1 MCLQSSQLTEASV
14 GAEVLV
20 AAALVA
26 MNLTA
31 QMSGSSLA
39 VIEPI
44 PPQVEAAVEEDNTR
58 FNTRGTITSLNS
70 IRG

>member
-1 MCLQSSQLTEASV
+1 MCLQPTQLTEASA

-31 QMSGSSLA
+31 RMSGSSLA

-44 PPQVEAAVEEDNTR
+44 PPQVEAAVEEDNRR
-58 FNTRGTITSLNS
+58 FNTRRTITSSNS
-70 IRG
+70 IHG